1 MRDRTVFLAKNP
13 KNQYNCYNIDEGVQN
28 MKHSEESTYER
39 ILAAAAKLFA
49 KEGYA
54 GTTTRQIVAEAN
66 ASLASLQLHFKSKEN
81 LYYAVVEKTTKFFYT
96 ANASILDE
104 INETDKR
111 GLLDKETAWNLLV
124 QLTAKMVEWAF
135 CDEYRYEILLIQREL
150 QNPSEVF
157 EQLPDSLYDMF
168 YYYEKLLKMLVDV
181 KNDFEIK
188 SVCFSVVMTLFDH
201 SNYPRVLGR
210 VLGCDVELPE
220 NKERVKVYVK
230 NFMLS
235 AIRTNLDRWN
245 K

>member
-1 MRDRTVFLAKNP
+1 MRDSTVFLAKNP

-81 LYYAVVEKTTKFFYT
+81 LYYAVV
-96 ANASILDE
+96 NASILDE